1 MKTILIL
8 LVLSLNVAACDETT
22 QQVTLNKNNQ
32 SQLVLTQW
40 ASHINSLPAEPLSE
54 AEIKGMMFMREEEK
68 LAHDVYAYLFNKWG
82 LRPFQNIA
90 ASESRHMDAMLNLLK
105 KYNLEDPA
113 ANTGAGEFLNEELQ
127 ALYNTLIAKGEK
139 SLEEALRVGAL
150 IEETDIRDIKRELD
164 LVNNEDIKMV
174 YQNLM
179 RGSENHLRA
188 FVRNINKRGSNYEP
202 LYLDQA
208 LYNEIINS
216 PMQRGNR

>member
-1 MKTILIL
+1 MKTILVL
-8 LVLSLNVAACDETT
+8 FVLSLNVSACNEVS
-22 QQVTLNKNNQ
+22 QQLTLIKNDQ
-32 SQLVLTQW
+32 RQFVPTQW
-40 ASHINSLPAEPLSE
+40 ASQINSMPDEPLSE
-54 AEIKGMMFMREEEK
+54 EEIKGMLFMREEEK
-68 LAHDVYAYLFNKWG
+68 LAHDVYTYLYSKWG

-90 ASESRHMDAMLNLLK
+90 ESESRHMNAMLNLLK

-174 YQNLM
+174 YENLM

-208 LYNEIINS
+208 LYNKIINS